1 MFNPVLPQTPDACSL
16 YLVHSIEDGL
26 VELLPCVGRK
36 GVIRPIRVTQQEEVS
51 EGNGVLF
58 PECHHQLV
66 AESKENELPRRSQR
80 LALMAQLSKA
90 QGEEEEKGSPRDV
103 P

>member
-1 MFNPVLPQTPDACSL
+1 MFSTVFPQPPNACSL

-26 VELLPCVGRK
+26 VELLLCVGCK
-36 GVIRPIRVTQQEEVS
+36 GVIRPIRVTQQEEMS

-66 AESKENELPRRSQR
+66 AEPKENELSRRSQR
-80 LALMAQLSKA
+80 LVLIAQLSKA
-90 QGEEEEKGSPRDV
+90 QGEEEEKESPRDV
-103 P
+103 H